1 MHKRMK
7 ALGDLIELHSP
18 DVICFQEVTPS
29 FYEIF
34 RKSNWWK
41 GYRCSI
47 SNGKAFPAAYFCM
60 QLCKLPVKS
69 YSSKPFHNSIMARE
83 LCIAEVEL
91 QPNTALVVATS
102 HLESPCPSPPSWDQ
116 MFSKER
122 IFQANEAVK
131 FLDKNQNVI
140 FCGDMNWDDKLDG
153 PFPKPEGWLDAWT
166 ELRPGEIGY
175 TYDTKSN
182 TMLSGNRALQKRLDR
197 FICKL
202 KDFKISRIEMIGRDA
217 IPGVSYTKEK
227 KLCKLPVKSYS
238 CKPFH
243 NSIMGRELCIAEV
256 QMQQPNTAL
265 VIATSHLESPCPRP
279 PEWDQM
285 YSNERVFQAKEAVKF
300 LDNNSRNVIFCG
312 DMNWNDE
319 LDGPFPKP
327 EGWLDAWTELRPG
340 EIGYTYDTKSNTM
353 LTGKRAIQERLDRF
367 LCKLKDF
374 KISGIELI
382 GRDAIP
388 GLFYTNNKN
397 LVLPVFPSDHFGLL
411 LTICPSQI

>member
-1 MHKRMK
+1 MFSKGNNCLSGIRFWVCSNNVKQSRCAETSECTDHESKTIWKVLSYNVWFREDVEIHERMK

-18 DVICFQEVTPS
+18 DVICFQEVTAGI
-29 FYEIF
+29 YEIF
-34 RKSNWWK
+34 RRSNWWK
-41 GYRCSI
+41 GYMCSI
-47 SNGKAFPAAYFCM
+47 SDDEAFSGWRYFCM
-60 QLCKLPVKS
+60 Q
-69 YSSKPFHNSIMARE
+69 
-83 LCIAEVEL
+83 
-91 QPNTALVVATS
+91 
-102 HLESPCPSPPSWDQ
+102 
-116 MFSKER
+116 
-122 IFQANEAVK
+122 
-131 FLDKNQNVI
+131 
-140 FCGDMNWDDKLDG
+140 
-153 PFPKPEGWLDAWT
+153 
-166 ELRPGEIGY
+166 
-175 TYDTKSN
+175 
-182 TMLSGNRALQKRLDR
+182 
-197 FICKL
+197 
-202 KDFKISRIEMIGRDA
+202 
-217 IPGVSYTKEK
+217 
-227 KLCKLPVKSYS
+227 LCKLPVKSYS